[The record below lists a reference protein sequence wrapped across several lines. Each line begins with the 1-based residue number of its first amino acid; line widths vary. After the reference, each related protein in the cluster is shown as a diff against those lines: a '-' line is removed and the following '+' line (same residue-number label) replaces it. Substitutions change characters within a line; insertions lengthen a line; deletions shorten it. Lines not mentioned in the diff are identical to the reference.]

1 MLVSRLQPRAWAVS
15 LPGSAPRAAASVYV
29 SRAWS
34 FRRAVRRR
42 PATSRAADKCL
53 RRVLRPWGQ
62 MGARWGLAG
71 PCWGRTARAQPA
83 ALVHPLPLPCISVV
97 FAYSPSHITLSH
109 TFNLRSVYIPFCPVH
124 PQDAVPQVCP
134 CCASIRSCAPSGC
147 CSSSLSMLCLHS
159 AARATVQPLHCTS
172 LQGSPHFLYLRV
184 GHEFAS

>member
-134 CCASIRSCAPSGC
+134 CCASIRLRELLFSHFTARHFKALHTSYTYAWAM
-147 CSSSLSMLCLHS
+147 SLHHECDY
-159 AARATVQPLHCTS
+159 A
-172 LQGSPHFLYLRV
+172 FLGALNW
-184 GHEFAS
+184 AQ